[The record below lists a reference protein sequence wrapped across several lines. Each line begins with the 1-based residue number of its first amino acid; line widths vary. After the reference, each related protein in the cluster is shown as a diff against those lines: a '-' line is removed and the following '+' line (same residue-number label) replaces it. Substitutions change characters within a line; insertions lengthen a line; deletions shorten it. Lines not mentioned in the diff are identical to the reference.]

1 MSLRNRS
8 WREVVKALG
17 KLGFLVIRQSGSHI
31 ILEHPDGRWTVVPRH
46 DDIKIGT
53 MKAIVEDTGLTT
65 EEFLKHL

>member
-17 KLGFLVIRQSGSHI
+17 KLGFLVIRQSGSHM